1 MYGEMFLTLIFVGI
15 IMAIYLNNRK
25 KIIAENNK
33 TMTYDLIIRFNND
46 NYVDIRKIKSFK
58 DIAGWVRYGEYGFR
72 GYSVLNKDL
81 LEEFVVE
88 TLNISKDSF
97 KIISPTQLYI
107 PS

>member
-1 MYGEMFLTLIFVGI
+1 MKDGGFMYGEMFLTLIFVGI

-72 GYSVLNKDL
+72 GHSILNKDL
-81 LEEFVVE
+81 F
-88 TLNISKDSF
+88 DS
-97 KIISPTQLYI
+97 PM
-107 PS
+107 P